1 MNLEST
7 HKDLLVSDVG
17 IAYFVGKIL
26 VIGLCF
32 GMGITHWATRKGQNF
47 VVVFHSDT
55 ECYQEKRML
64 KIIFQIDKIITNIII
79 LQDRI

>member
-7 HKDLLVSDVG
+7 HKDLLVSDACIG
-17 IAYFVGKIL
+17 YSESQYL

-47 VVVFHSDT
+47 VVVLHSNT
-55 ECYQEKRML
+55 EC
-64 KIIFQIDKIITNIII
+64 
-79 LQDRI
+79 